1 MNKKEIKWGNIELP
15 GLSDSDLYSKEFR
28 DIKSDSSKQKVSE
41 KLKGKPK
48 SKKHK
53 EALRGKRKNPGMM
66 GKSKSEAKIKA
77 CQKNARLG
85 GLTGAGAKATQL
97 KYAKPIYCY
106 EYPSMKFINE
116 YIGAKEASRQLKL
129 NPGNISNVLKNRCNQ
144 TGGYT
149 FEYKN

>member
-1 MNKKEIKWGNIELP
+1 MNTKQIKWGNIELP
-15 GLSDSDLYSKEFR
+15 GLSDNDLYSKEFR
-28 DIKSDSSKQKVSE
+28 DIKSDSSKEKVS
-41 KLKGKPK
+41 KALKGKPK

-53 EALRGKRKNPGMM
+53 EALKGKRKNPGMM

-106 EYPSMKFINE
+106 EYPSMKFICE
-116 YIGAKEASRQLKL
+116 YIGAKEASRQLEL
-129 NPGNISNVLKNRCNQ
+129 NAGNISNVLKNRCKQ
-144 TGGYT
+144 TGGYY
-149 FEYKN
+149 FQYKK